1 MKIAFFYVN
10 INIDRGVVFMEKYL
24 VINGGSSSLKFSL
37 YEMPSEMVI
46 CKGYIEKIGFSDSFW
61 NITYND
67 KKISGEKF
75 LPDHKEAVKVMI
87 DELINNK
94 IIDSMD
100 EICGVGH
107 RVLHGGEIYS
117 ESVLIDDKV
126 LNDIE
131 DLTVLGPLHHPG
143 EIAGIKAMQEV
154 ISDIKQVAVFDT
166 AFHQTMPRENY
177 IYATPL
183 EWYKKYKVRRYG
195 FHGTSHKYITELMQE
210 KLGKKDVNLIICH
223 VGSGASITC
232 VKNGASFDTSMGLT
246 PLDGLVM
253 GTRSGAIDPSI
264 IKYVADQSGKDLDTI
279 TNDLNKNSGLKGI
292 CSKNDF
298 RDMFKLKNEG
308 NDEAI
313 LAYSVF
319 MDSIIK
325 HIAEYYFELDGKVDA
340 MIFTAGVLENNPV
353 FRADIVNKLSN
364 VMGIKLNEEVNS
376 NIGYGLPNKEGIITL
391 DDSKTQVYVL
401 PTNEE
406 VMIVRDSYK
415 IING

>member
-1 MKIAFFYVN
+1 
-10 INIDRGVVFMEKYL
+10 MEKYL

-37 YEMPSEMVI
+37 YEMPSEEVI
-46 CKGYIEKIGFSDSFW
+46 CKGYIEKIGFDDSFW
-61 NITYND
+61 NINYND
-67 KKISGEKF
+67 KRISGAKF
-75 LPDHKEAVKVMI
+75 LKDHKEAVKVMI
-87 DELINNK
+87 DELINNN
-94 IIDSMD
+94 IIDNMD

-126 LNDIE
+126 LSDIE

-166 AFHQTMPRENY
+166 AFHQTMPKENY
-177 IYATPL
+177 IYASPL

-210 KLGKKDVNLIICH
+210 KLNKKDINLIICH

-232 VKNGASFDTSMGLT
+232 VKDGRSFDTSMGLT

-264 IKYVADQSGKDLDTI
+264 IKFVADQSGKDLETI
-279 TNDLNKNSGLKGI
+279 TNDLNKESGLKGI
-292 CSKNDF
+292 CGRNDF
-298 RDMFKLKNEG
+298 RDVFKLKNEG
-308 NDEAI
+308 NEEAK
-313 LAYSVF
+313 LAYLVF

-325 HIAEYYFELDGKVDA
+325 YISEYYFELEGEVDA
-340 MIFTAGVLENNPV
+340 IIFTAGVLENNPV
-353 FRADIVNKLSN
+353 LRGDIINKLSK
-364 VMGIKLNEEVNS
+364 VMGIKLNNEVND
-376 NIGYGLPNKEGIITL
+376 NIGYGRENKEGIITT
-391 DDSKTQVYVL
+391 DDSRIPIYVL
-401 PTNEE
+401 PTDEE
-406 VMIVRDSYK
+406 VMIVRDSYN
-415 IING
+415 IIKEA

>member
-1 MKIAFFYVN
+1 
-10 INIDRGVVFMEKYL
+10 MEKYL

-37 YEMPSEMVI
+37 YEMPSEKVI

-61 NITYND
+61 NINYND

-75 LPDHKEAVKVMI
+75 LSDHKEAVKVMI

-94 IIDSMD
+94 IIDSMN

-107 RVLHGGEIYS
+107 RVLHGGEIYN

-126 LNDIE
+126 LNDIT

-195 FHGTSHKYITELMQE
+195 FHGTSHKYITELMQD
-210 KLGKKDVNLIICH
+210 KLSKKDVNLIICH

-232 VKNGASFDTSMGLT
+232 VKNGKSFDTSMGLT

-264 IKYVADQSGKDLDTI
+264 IKFVADQSGDNLDKL
-279 TNDLNKNSGLKGI
+279 TNDLNKNSGLIGI
-292 CSKNDF
+292 CGKNDF
-298 RDMFKLKNEG
+298 RDVFKLKNEG
-308 NDEAI
+308 NDEAM
-313 LAYSVF
+313 LAYDVF

-325 HIAEYYFELDGKVDA
+325 YIAEYYFELEGNVDA
-340 MIFTAGVLENNPV
+340 IIFTAGVLENNPAL
-353 FRADIVNKLSN
+353 RKDIIGKLSK
-364 VMGIKLNEEVNS
+364 VIGININNENNDS
-376 NIGYGLPNKEGIITL
+376 IGYGRPNKEGIITT
-391 DDSKTQVYVL
+391 DDSKTRVLVL
-401 PTNEE
+401 PTDEE
-406 VMIVRDSYK
+406 VMIVRDTYR
-415 IING
+415 IIKEA